1 MVNMYI
7 QKGRIE
13 YMNGEEAVFHCGT
26 YLASL
31 KKGSPEYV
39 LVAGLIQDSYQ
50 FLDEG
55 SIESMLRLYR
65 RLILNNP
72 LKRIP
77 LRAAKVLPN
86 LLDGHLFLKGS
97 GNTRQEAIC
106 SILDQVSLWPF
117 AVPGTESEDLPYQIP
132 NYFAALQDKDS
143 LPPLE
148 KNILNI
154 VTGKALVTRD
164 LSPRETHGEESHKK
178 YYVTMETL
186 CRFFCANGETK
197 ESVYQAVQSL
207 YEKHCIYF
215 NDKVPFELYK
225 PFEPD
230 IAITIYR
237 TGEDLGL
244 PTNMA
249 EWRKFK

>member
-1 MVNMYI
+1 MYI

-13 YMNGEEAVFHCGT
+13 YMNDEEAVFHCGT

-55 SIESMLRLYR
+55 SIESLLRLYR
-65 RLILNNP
+65 MLILKNP

-77 LRAAKVLPN
+77 LRAAKVLPK
-86 LLDGHLFLKGS
+86 LLDGHLFLKGT
-97 GNTRQEAIC
+97 GNTRQEAIY

-117 AVPGTESEDLPYQIP
+117 VVPGTESENLPYQIP

-215 NDKVPFELYK
+215 LDKGPFELYK

-244 PTNMA
+244 PTNVA
-249 EWRKFK
+249 DWKQSK